1 MERLKIIKE
10 LNNVANILEDNGRI
24 SEASQ
29 ITNVL
34 IKIAQTAPTGTGNS
48 IPGNAGTGA
57 TGNSQFTPAQI
68 KQNIKNHYNEL
79 LQLRTLAEKLRRKNP
94 GMYTGVYTI
103 DFDGYKIFTKD
114 GTVVGK
120 TLLDVAER
128 TGEKVPALETGKDQ
142 ILNNITENIAS
153 AANWPDPEGGP
164 EITKAINEKYM
175 LGYNL
180 LGGTY
185 YIGDK
190 QNRSDVI
197 DKKDINDLKTLFLS
211 LGKYYKDT
219 KTFPESIFEY
229 STGKKVDK
237 DINVIILEAL
247 KEDFDNEMVSYIEKF
262 DSHPNYKDIKRGF
275 VQEYNRR
282 KPKQEDRITEDIFR
296 KGYYGNS

>member
-34 IKIAQTAPTGTGNS
+34 IKIAQGTPPVGSGNS

-57 TGNSQFTPAQI
+57 TGNSQSTPGQI

-79 LQLRTLAEKLRRKNP
+79 LQLRTLAEKLRSENP

-103 DFDGYKIFTKD
+103 DFDGYKIFTKE

-120 TLLDVAER
+120 TLKEVAER

-185 YIGDK
+185 YIGNK
-190 QNRSDVI
+190 QNPSDVI
-197 DKKDINDLKTLFLS
+197 DKKDINDLKTIFLS

-219 KTFPESIFEY
+219 KTFPNSIFEY
-229 STGKKVDK
+229 NTGSKVDK
-237 DINVIILEAL
+237 DINVIILKAL
-247 KEDFDNEMVSYIEKF
+247 DQEPGKKWSYINSNF
-262 DSHPNYKDIKRGF
+262 SNHPNIDDIRRGF
-275 VQEYNRR
+275 AQEHNRR
-282 KPKQEDRITEDIFR
+282 EKNPAKHITERNPQKADT
-296 KGYYGNS
+296 NT